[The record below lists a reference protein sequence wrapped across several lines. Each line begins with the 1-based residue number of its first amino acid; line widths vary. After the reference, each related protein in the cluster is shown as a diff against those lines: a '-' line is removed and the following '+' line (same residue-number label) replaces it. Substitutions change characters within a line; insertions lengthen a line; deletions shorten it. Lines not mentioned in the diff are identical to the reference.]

1 MLFKLLH
8 AVFFLE
14 FINPTAGFNHQ
25 TLAAGVEGMAF
36 GANLHLNRLGGGAG
50 HEFVATGAG
59 HLNLL
64 IFGMDT
70 FFHICSP
77 LSAAWQAMLA
87 RPYEQGVIYI
97 NINKPIDYITKSV
110 GCKEA

>member
-1 MLFKLLH
+1 MQNLFAFYTVLLIEL
-8 AVFFLE
+8 VNTSPGSYVLL
-14 FINPTAGFNHQ
+14 
-25 TLAAGVEGMAF
+25 LASVEGMAF